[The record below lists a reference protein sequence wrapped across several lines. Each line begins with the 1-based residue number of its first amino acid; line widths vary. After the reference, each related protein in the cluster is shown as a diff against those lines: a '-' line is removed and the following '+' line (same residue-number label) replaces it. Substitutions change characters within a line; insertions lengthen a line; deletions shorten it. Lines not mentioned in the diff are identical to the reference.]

1 MFFYELYMEDVDG
14 TLIDVPVLMRH
25 YVDSIFNYFL
35 NLSFRKLIKTKL
47 RIP

>member
-25 YVDSIFNYFL
+25 YVDKN
-35 NLSFRKLIKTKL
+35 
-47 RIP
+47 